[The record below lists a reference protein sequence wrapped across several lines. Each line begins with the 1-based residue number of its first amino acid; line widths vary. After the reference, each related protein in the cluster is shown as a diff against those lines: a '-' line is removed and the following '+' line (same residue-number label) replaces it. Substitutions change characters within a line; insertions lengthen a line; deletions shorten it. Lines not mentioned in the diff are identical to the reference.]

1 MLALPLAAQ
10 ESAIRDASGVLRR
23 ASGDTALP
31 LPGAWVVLHRVGP
44 DGGAPLD
51 SMRSDARGRFHF
63 RYRLTGSDDAIYFAS
78 SSYGGIA
85 YFTSPLPSRDA
96 REPSEEVAIVV
107 YDTTSR
113 ALPMHVRGRHIIAS
127 APASTNMRTII
138 EVYEIS
144 NDSSLTLVGKGE
156 APTFAMVVPANAT
169 SFHARDSDVA
179 ADAMTLRSG
188 RVEVTAPLA
197 PGLKQI
203 AFSYE
208 LPVNDRHLR
217 FQVGSDTPVLELLT
231 EEPYARVS
239 GAGLIEVEPV
249 KIEARS
255 FKRYLSR
262 NPPPAAVAS
271 IDFPDAPM
279 NTRQL
284 YVAVVILAVGVA
296 MLAAL
301 ARASILKR

>member
-10 ESAIRDASGVLRR
+10 EPAIRDASGVLRR

-63 RYRLTGSDDAIYFAS
+63 RYRLAGSDDAIYFAS

-85 YFTSPLPSRDA
+85 YFTPPLPSRDA
-96 REPSEEVAIVV
+96 RAPSEEVAIVV

-127 APASTNMRTII
+127 APATTDMRTII

-144 NDSSLTLVGKGE
+144 NDSSLTLVGRDD

-179 ADAMTLRSG
+179 ADALVLREG
-188 RVEVTAPLA
+188 RVEVSAPLA

-208 LPVNDRHLR
+208 LPVGDRHLR
-217 FQVGSDTPVLELLT
+217 FQVGNDTPVLELLT
-231 EEPYARVS
+231 EEPFARVS

-271 IDFPDAPM
+271 IDYPDAPM

-301 ARASILKR
+301 ARASMRKR